1 MPDVIP
7 QTETILKSYFETGDQ
22 PKANEFREF
31 IGTMFYLFTQSIAAS
46 DAANVNATD
55 ALNRAP
61 KAFLKRVGGV
71 NLGALNIASFVQ
83 SGTGNANV
91 TITWTTPFLNA
102 DYKVSIT
109 MIEQAATNMGVIPVI
124 TSQTTTGIVFERR
137 PINGTTLIPAD
148 FHLIAFA

>member
-1 MPDVIP
+1 M
-7 QTETILKSYFETGDQ
+7 KSYFETGDQ

-46 DAANVNATD
+46 DAANANSVIAID
-55 ALNRAP
+55 RAP
-61 KAFLKRVGGV
+61 KAFLKRVAGV
-71 NLGALNIASFVQ
+71 NYGALNIAGLVQ
-83 SGTGNANV
+83 SGTSSNIV

-102 DYKVSIT
+102 DYKVAIT
-109 MIEQAATNMGVIPVI
+109 FIEQAAANMGVIAVV

-137 PINGTTLIPAD
+137 AVNGVTPTTND